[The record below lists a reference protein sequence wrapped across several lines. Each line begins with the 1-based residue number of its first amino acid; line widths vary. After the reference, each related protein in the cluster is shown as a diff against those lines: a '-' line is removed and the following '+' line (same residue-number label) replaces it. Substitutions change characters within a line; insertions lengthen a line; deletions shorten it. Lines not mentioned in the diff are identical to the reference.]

1 MDLLLIDK
9 STDQMYIV
17 ELKRNEAGIEVVEQ
31 TEKYILGLTKE
42 LNREVKGIICLHKP
56 KSELIKLVEDKD
68 NIELYT
74 YNFDFDK
81 IA

>member
-1 MDLLLIDK
+1 MNSSIDK
-9 STDQMYIV
+9 KTDQIYVV

-31 TEKYILGLTKE
+31 TEKYIFGLSKE
-42 LNREVKGIICLHKP
+42 LKRDIKGIICLHRP
-56 KSELIKLVEDKD
+56 KTELIKLVEEKE